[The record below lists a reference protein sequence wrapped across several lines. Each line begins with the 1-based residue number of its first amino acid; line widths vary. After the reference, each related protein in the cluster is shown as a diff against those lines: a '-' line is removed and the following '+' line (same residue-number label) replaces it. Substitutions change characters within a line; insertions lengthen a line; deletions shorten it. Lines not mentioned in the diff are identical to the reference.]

1 MSENN
6 QITGSEASGSIQPI
20 PSYLIWNIQ
29 DLTRETSTGVV
40 KEVEWALDFINERV
54 LNRKKGVAYLTG
66 SLSDPNFI
74 EFNNLTE
81 DIVLSWI
88 TGSLDQTS
96 LKTELSSSMVDLLRS
111 KDIDKTPW

>member
-6 QITGSEASGSIQPI
+6 QITGSESSGSIQSP

-40 KEVEWALDFINERV
+40 KEVEWALDFIHERV

-74 EFNNLTE
+74 EFDNLTE

-96 LKTELSSSMVDLLRS
+96 LKTEISSSQSDLLRS
-111 KDIDKTPW
+111 IDIDKTPW

>member
-6 QITGSEASGSIQPI
+6 QITSSESSGSRQYT
-20 PSYLIWNIQ
+20 PSFLIWNIENI
-29 DLTRETSTGVV
+29 TRETSTEVV
-40 KEVEWALDFINERV
+40 KEVEWTLDFVHERI
-54 LNRKKGVAYLTG
+54 LNRKKGVFYLTG

-88 TGSLDQTS
+88 TGSLDQIS
-96 LKTELSSSMVDLLRS
+96 LKTELSSSQTNLIKS
-111 KDIDKTPW
+111 IDIDKIPW

>member
-6 QITGSEASGSIQPI
+6 QITGSESSGSVKSI

-40 KEVEWALDFINERV
+40 KEVEWSLDFIHERV
-54 LNRKKGVAYLTG
+54 LNRKKGVEYLTG
-66 SLSDPNFI
+66 SSSDPNFI
-74 EFNNLTE
+74 EFDNLTE

-96 LKTELSSSMVDLLRS
+96 LKTEISSSQFNLLRS
-111 KDIDKTPW
+111 IDIDKTPW

>member
-6 QITGSEASGSIQPI
+6 QITSSESSGSTQPI
-20 PSYLIWNIQ
+20 SSYLIWNIQ

-40 KEVEWALDFINERV
+40 KEVEWTLDFIHERV

-74 EFNNLTE
+74 EFDNLTE

-111 KDIDKTPW
+111 KNIDKTPW